1 MESIRIREHSHVL
14 AFVKRSKF
22 YEMKSYSQQDD
33 VGEPGI
39 RWEGIGDH
47 ADRSE
52 RVVNDEVD
60 AV

>member
-1 MESIRIREHSHVL
+1 MFWTFAKLSM
-14 AFVKRSKF
+14 K
-22 YEMKSYSQQDD
+22 MKSYSQQDD
-33 VGEPGI
+33 VGETGI

-52 RVVNDEVD
+52 RVVDDEVD

>member
-1 MESIRIREHSHVL
+1 M
-14 AFVKRSKF
+14 K
-22 YEMKSYSQQDD
+22 MKSYSQQND

-52 RVVNDEVD
+52 RVVYDEVD